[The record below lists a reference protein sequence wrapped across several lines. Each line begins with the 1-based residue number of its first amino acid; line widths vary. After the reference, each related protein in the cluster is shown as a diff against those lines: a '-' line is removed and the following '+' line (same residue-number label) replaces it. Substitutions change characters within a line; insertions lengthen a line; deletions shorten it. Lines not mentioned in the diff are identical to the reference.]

1 MTTTLNRPETTVR
14 EPPTSSL
21 TAEQLKN
28 WYEIPPVSKRMPE
41 LPTQA
46 TEPKKRL
53 WPRYVAVGLG
63 AALIGLTAGYGV
75 GAQTTTVT
83 PASVPI
89 VTNVDAVGPADSNG
103 MPLGKRVP
111 PLATS
116 VWVTPQSTVGP
127 VDTNG
132 QPIGPRVGGPNW
144 YVPYLK

>member
-1 MTTTLNRPETTVR
+1 M
-14 EPPTSSL
+14 
-21 TAEQLKN
+21 
-28 WYEIPPVSKRMPE
+28 
-41 LPTQA
+41 
-46 TEPKKRL
+46 
-53 WPRYVAVGLG
+53 
-63 AALIGLTAGYGV
+63 
-75 GAQTTTVT
+75 
-83 PASVPI
+83 
-89 VTNVDAVGPADSNG
+89 TNVDAVGPADSNG